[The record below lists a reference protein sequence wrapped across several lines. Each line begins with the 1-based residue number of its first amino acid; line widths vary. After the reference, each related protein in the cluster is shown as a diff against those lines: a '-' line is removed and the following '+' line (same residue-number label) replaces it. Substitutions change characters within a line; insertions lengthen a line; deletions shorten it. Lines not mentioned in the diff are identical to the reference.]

1 MKLFILAALLAT
13 ASASVTSAE
22 VRLNDNTGASV
33 AAIRYNS
40 VDRLVVA
47 DLTVPG
53 QAQANTKDVSD
64 FLANFHNEFDQLKQ
78 DVAHMQQL
86 LRDTGAKVQENA
98 GDIDTLENRADTLKG
113 RADTLKGRADTL
125 KGRADNLVDATS
137 AASS

>member
-22 VRLNDNTGASV
+22 VRLNDNTGAFV

-53 QAQANTKDVSD
+53 QAQANTAEVSD
-64 FLANFHNEFDQLKQ
+64 FLAKFHGELDQLIDSAIKQ
-78 DVAHMQQL
+78 INQEAQSRHDVTISKSVLIAEE
-86 LRDTGAKVQENA
+86 K
-98 GDIDTLENRADTLKG
+98 
-113 RADTLKGRADTL
+113 
-125 KGRADNLVDATS
+125 
-137 AASS
+137 